1 MNINARVGATLRVAL
16 RISGTS
22 PPGRNPTTTCGRPSD
37 NMFVDAVACSVN
49 THTMFVDAEVCSVNS
64 HTMFVDAARCSVNSN
79 TMFVDAVV
87 CGVNSDDS
95 GSVPQRGKA
104 LPYGYGHP

>member
-22 PPGRNPTTTCGRPSD
+22 TPGRNPAATRGTPSG
-37 NMFVDAVACSVN
+37 MILVDARMCGVN
-49 THTMFVDAEVCSVNS
+49 SGNVLVDA
-64 HTMFVDAARCSVNSN
+64 R
-79 TMFVDAVV
+79 V